1 MNLSAMQYLGGQCAF
16 LFFRCFLFFG
26 VLTFGIVWGRT
37 TTTPTPT
44 ATATA
49 TATATTTTTTT
60 VATAATAAT
69 AATSTTTTTAV
80 AAATATTATTTG
92 TTGTTGTPRTI
103 MKNSND
109 NVKKNNRRGAVPSPN
124 PPSAPQNLHCI
135 SQSMHLLWNHVSK
148 QNSWAEKRKQN
159 SCK

>member
-37 TTTPTPT
+37 TTTPT

-49 TATATTTTTTT
+49 TATTTTTT

-69 AATSTTTTTAV
+69 AATSTTTA